1 MPEKKKRKP
10 SLLKPGASSSY
21 RPTKGPLGDALFEKL
36 VVFVNEQI
44 KSGPDDKNTLLTKG
58 LHCLMIKQS
67 GSTKEKLKLMD
78 IDLEDLLS
86 YLSNSGLSIGH
97 NVRDP
102 VRIEI
107 PNPDEII
114 VASQRESRSSDIDQ
128 VTISKEENTSINRN
142 ENRPMKRK
150 RF

>member
-1 MPEKKKRKP
+1 
-10 SLLKPGASSSY
+10 
-21 RPTKGPLGDALFEKL
+21 
-36 VVFVNEQI
+36 
-44 KSGPDDKNTLLTKG
+44 
-58 LHCLMIKQS
+58 MIKQS